1 MTTQHWQGWISI
13 ARIRV
18 KSIAR
23 ELCGIF
29 VVALGFA
36 VAAHASSPQIPDWVM
51 HASNAKGDWGD
62 AKAVVLLQDTLLT
75 VEPDGKA
82 IERDRMVVKILRP
95 EGRGEATP
103 SVGFSKDQKLLSFH
117 VWSIGPDGHHY
128 AMKDS
133 EYVEAG
139 TSDYGI
145 LYADERVKTASPPGA
160 DPGGVIAWETT
171 QQLPTYLSEEN
182 WQFQNNVPTVETS
195 FEIDLPPGWH
205 QYPVW
210 FRHDAVS
217 PIQVVPNHFRWEINN
232 LKGIDLS
239 QVQLHPAWAALAGRM
254 SVHFSAHPIPEGSA
268 LWEKIGTWYQGLAA
282 PESEG
287 GSDISAEARSVAGD
301 GDFMVRLSKVAD
313 FMQQQIRY
321 VGIEIGIGNLQPHP
335 VEEVFRNRYGDC
347 KDKATLMISM
357 LSAVGIRATWV
368 AVDHRRGVVDPGT
381 PSIFGDHV
389 ITAIE
394 IPGGYDNPRLQAVVT
409 TRTGRRYLI
418 FDPTNQYVPIGEIPE
433 NEQGGY
439 GLLVTGAD
447 SQVIQLPMLKP
458 DTDTTDRTAKFK
470 LSPDGTLTGEVTVLH
485 SGASSWNLR
494 ENLSMASEKDQR
506 KNLEQA
512 LQQSLSNFT
521 LGTEKTDNVLALDKP
536 LEMQYQVTAPMYA
549 KDAGTLLLV
558 RPRVIGSDA
567 YGLLDKPREYPISFD
582 GAGTWK
588 DDFYVAIPAG
598 YAVDDV
604 PTAVNMDVGF
614 ASYHSEVKAANGVL
628 HYHREYTLKQ
638 LTLPPSDY
646 AALLK
651 LEAVITT
658 DENSDA
664 VLKKQ

>member
-1 MTTQHWQGWISI
+1 VKTI
-13 ARIRV
+13 AH
-18 KSIAR
+18 
-23 ELCGIF
+23 ELCRILAT
-29 VVALGFA
+29 VLVCAIP
-36 VAAHASSPQIPDWVM
+36 AHASNAQIPDWAM
-51 HASNAKGDWGD
+51 SASTAKGNWGE

-75 VEPDGKA
+75 VGPDGRA

-95 EGRGEATP
+95 EGRDEATP
-103 SVGFSKDQKLLSFH
+103 AAGFSKDRKLLSFH

-133 EYVEAG
+133 EYVETG
-139 TSDYGI
+139 TGGNGI
-145 LYADERVKTASPPGA
+145 LYADERVKMASPPGA

-171 QQLPTYLSEEN
+171 QQQPTYLSEDN

-195 FEIDLPPGWH
+195 FEIDLPSGWH

-217 PIQVVPNHFRWEINN
+217 ATEVAPNHFRWEIDN

-254 SVHFSAHPIPEGSA
+254 TVHFSSNPIPEGSA
-268 LWEKIGTWYQGLAA
+268 LWEKIGTWYQGLAS

-287 GSDISAEARSVAGD
+287 GSNISAAARSVAGD
-301 GDFMVRLSKVAD
+301 GDFMARLSKVAD

-321 VGIEIGIGNLQPHP
+321 VGIEIGIGTLQPHSA
-335 VEEVFRNRYGDC
+335 EEVFRNRYGDC
-347 KDKATLMISM
+347 KDKATLMVSM
-357 LSAVGIRATWV
+357 LSAVGIRATWM

-381 PSIFGDHV
+381 PSMFGDHM

-394 IPGGYDNPRLQAVVT
+394 IPAGYDNPRLQAVVT
-409 TRTGRRYLI
+409 TRAGRRYLI

-433 NEQGGY
+433 NEQGSY
-439 GLLVTGAD
+439 GLLVAGTN
-447 SQVIQLPMLKP
+447 SQVIQLPMLTP
-458 DTDTTDRTAKFK
+458 DTDTTDRSAKFK
-470 LSPDGTLTGEVTVLH
+470 LSPDGTLTGEVIVLH

-521 LGTEKTDNVLALDKP
+521 LGTEKTDNVMALDKP

-549 KDAGTLLLV
+549 KAAGTLLLV

-567 YGLLDKPREYPISFD
+567 YDLLDKPRVYPISFN
-582 GAGTWK
+582 GAGIWK
-588 DDFYVAIPAG
+588 DDFDVTLPAG

-614 ASYHSEVKAANGVL
+614 ASYHSEVKAENGVL
-628 HYHREYTLKQ
+628 HYHREFTLKQ

-651 LEAVITT
+651 LEAAITT

>member
-1 MTTQHWQGWISI
+1 MSARNCFGSTRAARVLTI
-13 ARIRV
+13 ATRRV
-18 KSIAR
+18 
-23 ELCGIF
+23 LCGIL
-29 VVALGFA
+29 VSALA
-36 VAAHASSPQIPDWVM
+36 CACPAHASNPQIPDWVIN
-51 HASNAKGDWGD
+51 ASTAKGDWGD

-75 VEPDGKA
+75 VQPDGKA
-82 IERDRMVVKILRP
+82 VERDRMVVKILRP
-95 EGRGEATP
+95 EGRDEAVP
-103 SVGFSKDQKLLSFH
+103 SVSFSKDQKLLSFH
-117 VWSIGPDGHHY
+117 VWSIGHDGHHY

-139 TSDYGI
+139 TSSSGI
-145 LYADERVKTASPPGA
+145 LYADERVKVASPPGA
-160 DPGGVIAWETT
+160 DPGGVVAWETT
-171 QQLPTYLSEEN
+171 QQFPNYLSEVH
-182 WQFQNNVPTVETS
+182 WQFENNVPTTETS
-195 FEIDLPPGWH
+195 FEIDLPQGWH

-210 FRHDAVS
+210 FKHDAIA
-217 PIQVVPNHFRWEINN
+217 PTQGVPNHFRWEIDN

-254 SVHFSAHPIPEGSA
+254 SVHFSANPIPEGSA

-287 GSDISAEARSVAGD
+287 STDISTEARSVAGD
-301 GDFMVRLSKVAD
+301 GDFMARLSNVAD

-321 VGIEIGIGNLQPHP
+321 VGIEIGIGNLQPHSAQ
-335 VEEVFRNRYGDC
+335 EVFRNRYGDC

-381 PSIFGDHV
+381 PSIFGDHM

-394 IPGGYDNPRLQAVVT
+394 IPAGYDNPRLQAVVT
-409 TRTGRRYLI
+409 TRSGRRYLI

-433 NEQGGY
+433 NEQGSY
-439 GLLVTGAD
+439 GLLVAGAD
-447 SQVIQLPMLKP
+447 SQAIQLPMLNPKM
-458 DTDTTDRTAKFK
+458 DTTDRTAKFK

-506 KNLEQA
+506 KNLEQS
-512 LQQSLSNFT
+512 LQQSFSNFS
-521 LGTEKTDNVLALDKP
+521 LGTEKTDNVLVLDKP

-558 RPRVIGSDA
+558 RPRVIGSDT
-567 YGLLDKPREYPISFD
+567 YGLRDKPRVYPVSFD
-582 GAGTWK
+582 GVGTWK
-588 DDFYVAIPAG
+588 DDFDVTIPAG

-604 PTAVNMDVGF
+604 PTGVNMDVGF
-614 ASYHSEVKAANGVL
+614 ASYHSEVKAENGVL

-651 LEAVITT
+651 LQAAITT

>member
-1 MTTQHWQGWISI
+1 MCAVPAH
-13 ARIRV
+13 
-18 KSIAR
+18 
-23 ELCGIF
+23 
-29 VVALGFA
+29 GFG
-36 VAAHASSPQIPDWVM
+36 SQIPDWAIN
-51 HASNAKGDWGD
+51 ASTVKGDWGD

-75 VEPDGKA
+75 VQPDGKA

-95 EGRGEATP
+95 EGRDYATP
-103 SVGFSKDQKLLSFH
+103 QVSFSKDQKLLSFH
-117 VWSIGPDGHHY
+117 VWSISPDGHHY

-133 EYVEAG
+133 EYMEAG
-139 TSDYGI
+139 TSGSGI
-145 LYADERVKTASPPGA
+145 LYDDERVKMASPPGA

-171 QQLPTYLSEEN
+171 QQFPPYLSEDN
-182 WQFQNNVPTVETS
+182 WQFQNSFPTAETS

-205 QYPVW
+205 QYPAW
-210 FRHDAVS
+210 FRHDIVA
-217 PIQVVPNHFRWEINN
+217 PTQIAPNHFRWEMDN

-239 QVQLHPAWAALAGRM
+239 EVQLHPAWAAIAGRM
-254 SVHFSAHPIPEGSA
+254 TVHFSANPIPEGNA
-268 LWEKIGTWYQGLAA
+268 LWQQIGTWYQGLAA

-287 GSDISAEARSVAGD
+287 GTDISIEARSVAGE
-301 GDFMVRLSKVAD
+301 GDFMARLSKVAD

-321 VGIEIGIGNLQPHP
+321 VGIEIGIGNLQPHAS
-335 VEEVFRNRYGDC
+335 EEVFRNRYGDC
-347 KDKATLMISM
+347 KDKATLMVSM
-357 LSAVGIRATWV
+357 LSAIGIRATWV
-368 AVDHRRGVVDPGT
+368 AVDHRRGVVDPAT

-389 ITAIE
+389 IIAIE
-394 IPGGYDNPRLQAVVT
+394 IPAGYDNPRLQAVVT
-409 TRTGRRYLI
+409 ARSGKRYLI

-433 NEQGGY
+433 NEQGSY
-439 GLLVTGAD
+439 GLLVAGAD

-458 DTDTTDRTAKFK
+458 DADTTDRTAKFK
-470 LSPDGTLTGEVTVLH
+470 LSPDGTLVGQVTVLH

-494 ENLSMASEKDQR
+494 ENLSMASEKHQR
-506 KNLEQA
+506 KDLEQA

-521 LGTEKTDNVLALDKP
+521 LGKEQTDNVLVLDKP

-549 KDAGTLLLV
+549 KDAGGLLLV
-558 RPRVIGSDA
+558 RTRVIGSDA
-567 YGLLDKPREYPISFD
+567 YGLLDKPRVYPISFD
-582 GAGTWK
+582 GAGIWK
-588 DDFYVAIPAG
+588 DDFDVTIPVG

-614 ASYHSEVKAANGVL
+614 ASYHSEVKAENGVL

-651 LEAVITT
+651 LEAAITA

>member
-1 MTTQHWQGWISI
+1 MTTHDWFGGMRS
-13 ARIRV
+13 ARTAV
-18 KSIAR
+18 VHGF
-23 ELCGIF
+23 CGVV
-29 VVALGFA
+29 VVAVGCSIP
-36 VAAHASSPQIPDWVM
+36 AHASKPQIPDWAIN
-51 HASNAKGDWGD
+51 ASTAKGNWGD

-75 VEPDGKA
+75 VQPDGKA

-95 EGRGEATP
+95 EGRDEATP
-103 SVGFSKDQKLLSFH
+103 AAGFSKDQKLLSFH

-133 EYVEAG
+133 EYTEVG
-139 TSDYGI
+139 TSQYGI
-145 LYADERVKTASPPGA
+145 LYADERVKVASPPGA
-160 DPGGVIAWETT
+160 DPGGVIAWEIT
-171 QQLPTYLSEEN
+171 QQCPTYLSQDN
-182 WQFQNNVPTVETS
+182 WQFQNSVPTVETS

-210 FRHDAVS
+210 FRHQAVTAT
-217 PIQVVPNHFRWEINN
+217 PIAPNHFRWEMDN

-254 SVHFSAHPIPEGSA
+254 TVHFSANPIPEGNA
-268 LWEKIGTWYQGLAA
+268 LWEQIGAWYQGLAA

-287 GSDISAEARSVAGD
+287 GTDISTEARSVAGD
-301 GDFMVRLSKVAD
+301 GDFMARLSKVAD

-321 VGIEIGIGNLQPHP
+321 VGIEIGIGNLQPHSA
-335 VEEVFRNRYGDC
+335 EEVFRNRYGDC

-368 AVDHRRGVVDPGT
+368 AVDDRRGVIDPGT
-381 PSIFGDHV
+381 PSIFGDHM

-394 IPGGYDNPRLQAVVT
+394 IPAGYENPRLQAVVT
-409 TRTGRRYLI
+409 TRSGRKYLI
-418 FDPTNQYVPIGEIPE
+418 FDPTNEYVPIGEIPE
-433 NEQGGY
+433 NEQGSY
-439 GLLVTGAD
+439 GLLVAGTD

-506 KNLEQA
+506 KNLERA
-512 LQQSLSNFT
+512 LQGSLSDFT
-521 LGTEKTDNVLALDKP
+521 LGSEKTDNVMALDKP

-549 KDAGTLLLV
+549 KSAGTLLLI
-558 RPRVIGSDA
+558 RPRVIGSDTFE
-567 YGLLDKPREYPISFD
+567 LLDKPRVYPISFD

-588 DDFYVAIPAG
+588 DDFDVTIPAG
-598 YAVDDV
+598 YAVDDM

-614 ASYHSEVKAANGVL
+614 ASYHSDVKSENGVL
-628 HYHREYTLKQ
+628 HYHREFTLKQ
-638 LTLPPSDY
+638 LTLPASDY

-651 LEAVITT
+651 LEAAITT

>member
-1 MTTQHWQGWISI
+1 MTTQDCRGFDPS
-13 ARIRV
+13 ARLRV
-18 KSIAR
+18 KTIAR

-29 VVALGFA
+29 AIVLVCA
-36 VAAHASSPQIPDWVM
+36 VPARASNAQIPDWAM
-51 HASNAKGDWGD
+51 SASTAKGNWGD

-75 VEPDGKA
+75 IEPDGKA

-95 EGRGEATP
+95 EGRNEAAP
-103 SVGFSKDQKLLSFH
+103 AASFSKDQKLLSFH

-133 EYVEAG
+133 EYMEAG
-139 TSDYGI
+139 TSGNGI
-145 LYADERVKTASPPGA
+145 LYADERVKMASPPGA
-160 DPGGVIAWETT
+160 DPGGVIAWETV
-171 QQLPTYLSEEN
+171 QQLPFYSSEDD
-182 WQFQNNVPTVETS
+182 WPFQNSVPTVETS

-210 FRHDAVS
+210 FRHEAV
-217 PIQVVPNHFRWEINN
+217 PATETVPNHTRWEIDN
-232 LKGIDLS
+232 LKAIDLS
-239 QVQLHPAWAALAGRM
+239 QVPLHPAWAALAGRM
-254 SVHFSAHPIPEGSA
+254 TAHFSANPIPEGNA
-268 LWEKIGTWYQGLAA
+268 LWQKIGTWYQGLAA

-287 GSDISAEARSVAGD
+287 GSDISTEARSVAGD
-301 GDFMVRLSKVAD
+301 GDFMARLTKVAD

-321 VGIEIGIGNLQPHP
+321 VGIEIGLGNLQPHSA
-335 VEEVFRNRYGDC
+335 EEVFRNRYGDC

-357 LSAVGIRATWV
+357 LSSVGIRATWV
-368 AVDHRRGVVDPGT
+368 FVDHRRGVIDPGT

-394 IPGGYDNPRLQAVVT
+394 IPAGYDNPRLQAAVT
-409 TRTGRRYLI
+409 TRSGRRYLI

-433 NEQGGY
+433 NEQGSY
-439 GLLVTGAD
+439 GLLVAGAD
-447 SQVIQLPMLKP
+447 SEVIQLPMLKP
-458 DTDTTDRTAKFK
+458 DTDSTDRTAKFK

-512 LQQSLSNFT
+512 LQQSFSNFT
-521 LGTEKTDNVLALDKP
+521 LGTEKAENVLALDKP

-549 KDAGTLLLV
+549 KDAGSLLLV
-558 RPRVIGSDA
+558 RTRVIGSDA
-567 YGLLDKPREYPISFD
+567 YELLDKPRVYPISFD

-588 DDFYVAIPAG
+588 DDFDVMIPAG
-598 YAVDDV
+598 YMVDDV
-604 PTAVNMDVGF
+604 PDAVNMDVGF

-628 HYHREYTLKQ
+628 HYHREYRLKQ
-638 LTLPPSDY
+638 VTLPASDY
-646 AALLK
+646 GALLK
-651 LEAVITT
+651 LEAAITT

>member
-1 MTTQHWQGWISI
+1 MTSQSWLGHKRFAQ
-13 ARIRV
+13 AAV
-18 KSIAR
+18 KEAALG
-23 ELCGIF
+23 LCGIL
-29 VVALGFA
+29 VAALGCSSP
-36 VAAHASSPQIPDWVM
+36 AHASNAQIPDWAM
-51 HASNAKGDWGD
+51 SASTGKGTWGD

-75 VEPDGKA
+75 IEPDGRA
-82 IERDRMVVKILRP
+82 IERNRIVVKILRP
-95 EGRGEATP
+95 EGRDEATP
-103 SVGFSKDQKLLSFH
+103 EVRFSKDQKLLSFH

-139 TSDYGI
+139 TSGNGI
-145 LYADERVKTASPPGA
+145 LYADERVKMASPPGS
-160 DPGGVIAWETT
+160 DPGGVIAWETAR
-171 QQLPTYLSEEN
+171 QQPTYLSEDN

-217 PIQVVPNHFRWEINN
+217 ATEVAPNHFRWKIDN

-254 SVHFSAHPIPEGSA
+254 TVHFSANPIPEGSA
-268 LWEKIGTWYQGLAA
+268 LWEKIGTWYQGMAS

-287 GSDISAEARSVAGD
+287 GTDISAEARTIAGD
-301 GDFMVRLSKVAD
+301 GDFMARLSKVAD

-321 VGIEIGIGNLQPHP
+321 VGIEIGIGTLQPHSA
-335 VEEVFRNRYGDC
+335 EEVFRNRYGDC
-347 KDKATLMISM
+347 KDKATLMVSM

-368 AVDHRRGVVDPGT
+368 AVDHRRGVIDPGT
-381 PSIFGDHV
+381 PSIFGDHM
-389 ITAIE
+389 IAAIK
-394 IPGGYDNPRLQAVVT
+394 IPAGYENPRLQAVVT
-409 TRTGRRYLI
+409 TRAGRRYLI

-433 NEQGGY
+433 NEQGSY
-439 GLLVTGAD
+439 GLLVAGTN
-447 SQVIQLPMLKP
+447 SQVIQLPMLTP
-458 DTDTTDRTAKFK
+458 DTDTTDRSAKFK
-470 LSPDGTLTGEVTVLH
+470 LLPDGTLTGEVTVLH
-485 SGASSWNLR
+485 FGASSWNLR

-512 LQQSLSNFT
+512 LQRSLSNFT
-521 LGTEKTDNVLALDKP
+521 LGTEKTDNVMALDKP

-549 KDAGTLLLV
+549 KAAGTLLLV

-567 YGLLDKPREYPISFD
+567 YDLLDTPRVYPISFN
-582 GAGTWK
+582 GAGIWK
-588 DDFYVAIPAG
+588 DDFAVMLPAG

-604 PTAVNMDVGF
+604 PAAVNMDVGF
-614 ASYHSEVKAANGVL
+614 ASYHSQVKAENGVL
-628 HYHREYTLKQ
+628 HYHREFTLKQ

-651 LEAVITT
+651 LEAAITT
-658 DENSDA
+658 DENSNA
-664 VLKKQ
+664 VLKKK

>member
-1 MTTQHWQGWISI
+1 MTTQDWRRCNPCARLRVKTI
-13 ARIRV
+13 ARD
-18 KSIAR
+18 
-23 ELCGIF
+23 LCGILATIL
-29 VVALGFA
+29 VCA
-36 VAAHASSPQIPDWVM
+36 VPARASNPQIPDWVIS
-51 HASNAKGDWGD
+51 ASTSKGNWGD

-75 VEPDGKA
+75 IEPNGKA

-95 EGRGEATP
+95 EGRNEAAP
-103 SVGFSKDQKLLSFH
+103 AASFSKDQKLLSFH

-145 LYADERVKTASPPGA
+145 LYADERVKMASPPGA
-160 DPGGVIAWETT
+160 DPGGVIAWETV
-171 QQLPTYLSEEN
+171 QQLPAYLSEDD
-182 WQFQNNVPTVETS
+182 WQFQNSVPTVETS

-210 FRHDAVS
+210 FRHEAV
-217 PIQVVPNHFRWEINN
+217 PPTQVAPNHSRWEIDN
-232 LKGIDLS
+232 LAAIDLS

-254 SVHFSAHPIPEGSA
+254 SVHFSANPIPAGNA
-268 LWEKIGTWYQGLAA
+268 LWQKIGTWYQGLAA

-287 GSDISAEARSVAGD
+287 GSEISGEARSVAGD
-301 GDFMVRLSKVAD
+301 GDFMARLTKVAD

-321 VGIEIGIGNLQPHP
+321 VGIEIGIGNLQPHSA
-335 VEEVFRNRYGDC
+335 EEVFRNRYGDC

-357 LSAVGIRATWV
+357 LSSVGIRATWV
-368 AVDHRRGVVDPGT
+368 AVDHRRGVIDPGT

-394 IPGGYDNPRLQAVVT
+394 IPAGYDNPRLQAVVT
-409 TRTGRRYLI
+409 TRSGRRYLI

-433 NEQGGY
+433 NEQGSY
-439 GLLVTGAD
+439 GLLVAGAD
-447 SQVIQLPMLKP
+447 SEVIQLPMLKP
-458 DTDTTDRTAKFK
+458 ETDSTHRTAKFK

-521 LGTEKTDNVLALDKP
+521 LGTEKAENVLVLDKP

-549 KDAGTLLLV
+549 KDAGSLLLV
-558 RPRVIGSDA
+558 RTRVIGSDA
-567 YGLLDKPREYPISFD
+567 YGLLDKPRVYPISFD

-588 DDFYVAIPAG
+588 DDFDVMIPAG
-598 YAVDDV
+598 YLVDDV
-604 PTAVNMDVGF
+604 PNAVNMDVGF

-628 HYHREYTLKQ
+628 HYHREYMLKQ
-638 LTLPPSDY
+638 VTLPASDY
-646 AALLK
+646 GALLK
-651 LEAVITT
+651 LEAAITT

>member
-1 MTTQHWQGWISI
+1 MTTQGWLGRTRARLEAKAGAHGLCRILVVVLGCSI
-13 ARIRV
+13 P
-18 KSIAR
+18 
-23 ELCGIF
+23 
-29 VVALGFA
+29 
-36 VAAHASSPQIPDWVM
+36 AHASNAQIPEWAIN
-51 HASNAKGDWGD
+51 ASTAKGDWGD
-62 AKAVVLLQDTLLT
+62 AKAVVLLQDILLT
-75 VEPDGKA
+75 VQPDGKA

-95 EGRGEATP
+95 QGRREATP
-103 SVGFSKDQKLLSFH
+103 EVGFSKDQKLLSFH
-117 VWSIGPDGHHY
+117 VWSIGPDGRHY

-139 TSDYGI
+139 ASEYGI
-145 LYADERVKTASPPGA
+145 LYADERVKMASPPGA
-160 DPGGVIAWETT
+160 DSGAVIAWETT
-171 QQLPTYLSEEN
+171 QKFPSYLSEDN

-210 FRHDAVS
+210 FRHEAV
-217 PIQVVPNHFRWEINN
+217 PPTQIAPNHFRWEIDN

-239 QVQLHPAWAALAGRM
+239 QVQLHPAWVALAGRM
-254 SVHFSAHPIPEGSA
+254 SVHFSVNPIPEGDA
-268 LWEKIGTWYQGLAA
+268 LWEKIGVWYQGLAA

-287 GSDISAEARSVAGD
+287 GNDISAEARSVAGD
-301 GDFMVRLSKVAD
+301 GEFMARLSKVAD

-321 VGIEIGIGNLQPHP
+321 VGIEIGIGTLQPHSA
-335 VEEVFRNRYGDC
+335 EEVFRNRYGDC

-394 IPGGYDNPRLQAVVT
+394 IPAGYDNPRLQAVVT

-418 FDPTNQYVPIGEIPE
+418 FDPTNPYVPIGEIPE
-433 NEQGGY
+433 NEQGSY
-439 GLLVTGAD
+439 GLLVAGAD

-458 DTDTTDRTAKFK
+458 ETDTTDRTAKFT
-470 LSPDGTLTGEVTVLH
+470 LSPDGTLTGEVIVVH

-506 KNLEQA
+506 KNLERA
-512 LQQSLSNFT
+512 LQRSLSNFT
-521 LGTEKTDNVLALDKP
+521 LGAEKTDNVMALDKP

-549 KDAGTLLLV
+549 KSAGTLLLV
-558 RPRVIGSDA
+558 RPRVIGNDA
-567 YGLLDKPREYPISFD
+567 YALLDKPRMYPVSFD

-588 DDFYVAIPAG
+588 DDFDVTIPVG
-598 YAVDDV
+598 YTVDDV
-604 PTAVNMDVGF
+604 PAAVDIDVSF
-614 ASYHSEVKAANGVL
+614 ASYHSEVKAENGVL
-628 HYHREYTLKQ
+628 HYHREYTLKEV
-638 LTLPPSDY
+638 TLPPSDY
-646 AALLK
+646 AELLK
-651 LEAVITT
+651 LEAAITA
-658 DENSDA
+658 DENSAA

>member
-1 MTTQHWQGWISI
+1 MRTQGWCSSTGSEQDRAI
-13 ARIRV
+13 AIFR
-18 KSIAR
+18 A
-23 ELCGIF
+23 LCGTL
-29 VVALGFA
+29 VVVLGCSA
-36 VAAHASSPQIPDWVM
+36 PSLASNPQIPDWVM
-51 HASNAKGDWGD
+51 SAANTQGSWGD

-75 VEPDGKA
+75 VQPDGKA
-82 IERDRMVVKILRP
+82 VERDRMVVKILRP
-95 EGRGEATP
+95 EGRGQATP
-103 SVGFSKDQKLLSFH
+103 VVGFSKDNKLLSFH

-139 TSDYGI
+139 TNNSGI
-145 LYADERVKTASPPGA
+145 LYNDERVKVASPPGA

-171 QQLPTYLSEEN
+171 QEFPSYLSEAD
-182 WQFQNNVPTVETS
+182 WQFQNAVPTVETS
-195 FEIDLPPGWH
+195 FEIDLPPSWH
-205 QYPVW
+205 QYAVW
-210 FRHDAVS
+210 FRHDALA
-217 PIQVVPNHFRWEINN
+217 PTQATANHFRWEMDN

-239 QVQLHPAWAALAGRM
+239 EVQLHPAWAAVAGRM
-254 SVHFSAHPIPEGSA
+254 SVHFSASPLPEGDA
-268 LWEKIGTWYQGLAA
+268 LWTKIGTWYQGLAA
-282 PESEG
+282 PQSEG
-287 GSDISAEARSVAGD
+287 GTDISAEARTVAGD
-301 GDFMVRLSKVAD
+301 GDFMARLTKVAD

-321 VGIEIGIGNLQPHP
+321 VGIEIGIGNLQPHAA
-335 VEEVFRNRYGDC
+335 EEVFRNRYGDC
-347 KDKATLMISM
+347 KDKATLMVSM

-368 AVDHRRGVVDPGT
+368 AVDHRRGVIDPGT

-389 ITAIE
+389 IAAIE
-394 IPGGYDNPRLQAVVT
+394 IPAGYDNPRLQAVVT
-409 TRTGRRYLI
+409 TRTGTRYLI

-433 NEQGGY
+433 NEQGSY
-439 GLLVTGAD
+439 GLLVAGAN
-447 SQVIQLPMLKP
+447 SQVIQLPTLNP

-470 LSPDGTLTGEVTVLH
+470 LTSDGTLTGEVTVRH

-506 KNLEQA
+506 KDLEQA

-521 LGTEKTDNVLALDKP
+521 LGSEKTDNVLELDKP
-536 LEMQYQVTAPMYA
+536 LELQYQVTAPMYA
-549 KDAGTLLLV
+549 KDAGSLLLV

-567 YGLLDKPREYPISFD
+567 FGLEDKPRVYSISFD
-582 GAGTWK
+582 GAGIWK
-588 DDFYVAIPAG
+588 DDFDVTIPAG

-614 ASYHSEVKAANGVL
+614 ASYHSEVKAESGVL
-628 HYHREYTLKQ
+628 HYHREYTVKK

-651 LEAVITT
+651 LEAAITT